1 MEIKN
6 IECSWRDQLDL
17 SCEMD
22 LCAIGD
28 AYLIVCVCV
37 CVCVR
42 EFSGTRPLQDLTQ
55 CDLLLGLASLC

>member
-37 CVCVR
+37 C
-42 EFSGTRPLQDLTQ
+42 E
-55 CDLLLGLASLC
+55 SLVAPGRCRI